1 MINLI
6 PHGYGMDLR
15 QLRYF
20 VTTAEEGHIT
30 RAAER
35 LKMEQPPLSRQIKS
49 LERELDVLLFRR
61 KPRGVELT
69 DAGRTLL
76 ESARDILGRV
86 DRAIE
91 VTQRTAQGQEGQV
104 RLGAAPTAPF
114 HPFVPRLI
122 RSFRE
127 AFPGV
132 ILTLEESLSH
142 DLFARLRNEQID
154 IAFYRSA
161 PSDVEGLSLSP
172 LLYEPMVMAVP
183 SGNPLAKGTR
193 GGIPLTRFA
202 DETFIVYGRRLG
214 PGLYDA
220 TIAACHAAGFS
231 PRLGQEAPRI
241 VSTLNLVAAGLGV
254 AMVPASLQ
262 HMRMDGIQYR
272 SLSGRIK
279 PKAFLGVA
287 SRRGE
292 SSAAV
297 RQFLGVA
304 TRAAK

>member
-1 MINLI
+1 
-6 PHGYGMDLR
+6 MDLR

-20 VTTAEEGHIT
+20 VTVAEEGHIT

-35 LKMEQPPLSRQIKS
+35 LKMEQPPLSRQIKG
-49 LERELDVLLFRR
+49 LERELDVLLFLR

-69 DAGRTLL
+69 DAGRALL
-76 ESARDILGRV
+76 ESAREILARV
-86 DRAIE
+86 DRSIE
-91 VTQRTAQGQEGQV
+91 VTQRTARGEEGQV

-114 HPFVPRLI
+114 HAFVPRVI
-122 RSFRE
+122 RAFRE

-132 ILTLEESLSH
+132 TLTLEESLSH

-154 IAFYRSA
+154 VAFFRSPPFDA
-161 PSDVEGLSLSP
+161 AGLTLTQ
-172 LLYEPMVMAVP
+172 LLHEPMVMAVP
-183 SGNPLAKGTR
+183 RGNPLAKRAR
-193 GGIPLTRFA
+193 GGIPLAKFA

-254 AMVPASLQ
+254 AMVPESLQ
-262 HMRMDGIQYR
+262 HMRMDGIQYC
-272 SLSGRIK
+272 SLSGRIR

-292 SSAAV
+292 PSAAV
-297 RQFLGVA
+297 RRFLGVV
-304 TRAAK
+304 TRAAANL